1 MSWVWSDARKATIT
15 YIVGSVLLPYLS
27 RSLPGIGAHMTTPV
41 FFTIASTLTSAPI
54 RFTLPVWE
62 LVAIALL
69 MLVLLVNT
77 MRLLGREVHVCTYC
91 LSRIGPFTGYMVLP
105 GRPSERAHP
114 RCYARN
120 NQTSV
125 NTPTGLP

>member
-27 RSLPGIGAHMTTPV
+27 RRLPGIGAHMATPV

-54 RFTLPVWE
+54 RFTFQVSG

-69 MLVLLVNT
+69 MLVLLLNT
-77 MRLLGREVHVCTYC
+77 MRLLGREVHLCTY
-91 LSRIGPFTGYMVLP
+91 
-105 GRPSERAHP
+105 A
-114 RCYARN
+114 
-120 NQTSV
+120 
-125 NTPTGLP
+125 